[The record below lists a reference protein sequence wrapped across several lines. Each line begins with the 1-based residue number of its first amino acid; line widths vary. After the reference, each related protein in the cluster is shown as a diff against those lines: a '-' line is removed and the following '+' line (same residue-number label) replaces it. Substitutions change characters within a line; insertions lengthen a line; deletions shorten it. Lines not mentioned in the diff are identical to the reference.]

1 MTRYLLITV
10 AVVLS
15 GCATSR
21 STAPLTAPSN
31 AAVASSSTSTLRVM
45 TYNIHMGREGL
56 GNVAKVIR
64 DANPDVVGLQEVDR
78 FTTRLGRKDV
88 DQLAQLSAE
97 TGLPYSAFFK
107 ASDAYGGD
115 FGVAILSRYPI
126 AEAAQKG
133 LPTENAERRTAG
145 RALVKAPGGD
155 VMVYVTHLTNLPTRS
170 KLRGQQARH
179 ILAWMA
185 EDSRPK
191 MLMGDFN
198 DSADSTPVRA
208 FKTKLTEA
216 FGRAG
221 RGPSYT
227 FPFTFLPNARL
238 DYVFAS
244 SELNPTDV
252 HVVQAKGASDHY
264 PIVAD
269 FQQAR
274 AVATSDDSA
283 PSAGQAASR

>member
-1 MTRYLLITV
+1 MTRYLLIAV

-21 STAPLTAPSN
+21 STTSLSAPSS
-31 AAVASSSTSTLRVM
+31 ATVASASTLRVM

-56 GNVAKVIR
+56 GNVAQVIR

-78 FTTRLGRKDV
+78 FTTRLGRKDL

-97 TGLPYSAFFK
+97 TNLPYSAFFK

-145 RALVKAPGGD
+145 RALVKTPGGE

-198 DSADSTPVRA
+198 DSADSAPVRA

-244 SELNPTDV
+244 SELNPTSV

-269 FQQAR
+269 FQQVSAI
-274 AVATSDDSA
+274 ATPDASA
-283 PSAGQAASR
+283 PAAGQAASR